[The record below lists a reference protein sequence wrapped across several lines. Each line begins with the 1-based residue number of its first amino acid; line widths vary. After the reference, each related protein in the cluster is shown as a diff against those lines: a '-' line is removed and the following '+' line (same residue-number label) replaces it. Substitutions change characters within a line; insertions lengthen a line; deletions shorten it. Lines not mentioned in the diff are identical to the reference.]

1 MVPRYVA
8 NEAARRLQAELC
20 SRGQSGGW
28 LSRRARENHVKK
40 DGAREESC
48 LVFGLVPSRCD
59 KVRDDDG
66 WRGTDETEQSLFP
79 LPQSSSIED

>member
-1 MVPRYVA
+1 MKPQGACRQSC
-8 NEAARRLQAELC
+8 ARGE
-20 SRGQSGGW
+20 QSGGW
-28 LSRRARENHVKK
+28 LSCRARANHVKRH
-40 DGAREESC
+40 GAGERRRESC
-48 LVFGLVPSRCD
+48 LVLGLVPGRCD

>member
-1 MVPRYVA
+1 MKPQGACRQSR
-8 NEAARRLQAELC
+8 ARGE
-20 SRGQSGGW
+20 QSGGW
-28 LSRRARENHVKK
+28 LSCRARESHVKRH
-40 DGAREESC
+40 GARERERERESC
-48 LVFGLVPSRCD
+48 LVLGLVPGRCD